1 MMEIPLYQIDA
12 FANHVFG
19 GNPAAVC
26 PLSEWIADDLMQK
39 IAEENNLS
47 ETVFFVR
54 RSGRYEI
61 RWFTPTTEIEL
72 AGHPTL
78 AAAYVIFNCLN
89 HGTDLISFSSK
100 SGELTVTRDGDL
112 LKMNFP
118 VLETVKADE
127 NELLNRALG
136 IRPAELYLSRDY
148 LAVYHTQ
155 KEILSIDPDF
165 GLLKKLDCLGV
176 IVTAPGDEVDFV
188 SRCFAPS
195 VGIDEDPVT
204 GSAHSTL
211 IPYWAGRLKKATL
224 HAYQLSK
231 RGGELF
237 CRHLGG
243 RVEIGGKAVPY
254 LSGKIVI

>member
-1 MMEIPLYQIDA
+1 MMEISLYQIDA
-12 FANHVFG
+12 FTDHVFG

-26 PLSEWIADDLMQK
+26 PLSEWFDDGLMQK

-47 ETVFFVR
+47 ETAFFVR
-54 RSGRYEI
+54 RGTGYEI

-89 HGTDLISFSSK
+89 HGSDLIIFTSK

-118 VLETVKADE
+118 VLETIDVGE
-127 NELLNRALG
+127 NDLLNRALG
-136 IRPAELYLSRDY
+136 FAPAELYLSRDY
-148 LAVYHTQ
+148 LAVYRSQ

-211 IPYWAGRLKKATL
+211 IPHWAGRLKKDTL
-224 HAYQLSK
+224 HARQLSK

-243 RVEIGGKAVPY
+243 RVEIGGKAVLY
-254 LSGKIVI
+254 MRGLIVI

>member
-1 MMEIPLYQIDA
+1 MEIPLYQIDA
-12 FANHVFG
+12 FTGHVFG

-26 PLSEWIADDLMQK
+26 PLDEWIDAGLMQK
-39 IAEENNLS
+39 IAGENNLS
-47 ETVFFVR
+47 ETAFFVNR
-54 RSGRYEI
+54 GNRYEI
-61 RWFTPTTEIEL
+61 RWFTPAVEIDL

-78 AAAYVIFNCLN
+78 AAAYVIFNFCN
-89 HGTDLISFSSK
+89 HSSDKISFSSK
-100 SGELTVTRDGDL
+100 SGELTVTREGDL

-118 VLETVKADE
+118 VLKAVKVAE
-127 NELLNRALG
+127 NETLIRALG
-136 IRPAELYLSRDY
+136 IAPSELYLSRDY

-155 KEILSIDPDF
+155 NDILSIYPDF
-165 GLLKKLDCLGV
+165 ALLKKLNCLGV
-176 IVTAPGDEVDFV
+176 IVTAPGDEADFV

-211 IPYWAGRLKKATL
+211 IPYWAQRLKKDTL

-237 CRHLGG
+237 CQNLGE
-243 RVEIGGKAVPY
+243 RVEIGGKAVPFMKGTI
-254 LSGKIVI
+254 LI

>member
-1 MMEIPLYQIDA
+1 MIITLYQIDA
-12 FANHVFG
+12 FTNHIFG

-26 PLSEWIADDLMQK
+26 PLDEWIDDSLMQK

-47 ETVFFVR
+47 ETAFFVKR
-54 RSGRYEI
+54 DRSYEI
-61 RWFTPTTEIEL
+61 RWFTPAVEIKL

-78 AAAYVIFNCLN
+78 AAAYVIFNYCN
-89 HGTDLISFSSK
+89 HGSSTIYFSSK
-100 SGELTVTRDGDL
+100 SGELIVEKNGDL

-118 VLETVKADE
+118 ALKAIRAAAND
-127 NELLNRALG
+127 LLNRSLG
-136 IRPAELYLSRDY
+136 LAPIELYLSRDY
-148 LAVYHTQ
+148 LAVYKSQ
-155 KEILSIDPDF
+155 KDIMSIDPDF

-176 IVTAPGDEVDFV
+176 IVTAPGDESDFV
-188 SRCFAPS
+188 SRCFAPA
-195 VGIDEDPVT
+195 VGINEDPVT

-211 IPYWAGRLKKATL
+211 IPYWAKRLNKDTL
-224 HAYQLSK
+224 HAYQLSQ

-237 CRHLGG
+237 CKNLGR

>member
-1 MMEIPLYQIDA
+1 MEITLYQIDA
-12 FANHVFG
+12 FTGHVFG

-26 PLSEWIADDLMQK
+26 PLNEWIDDSLMQQ

-47 ETVFFVR
+47 ETAFFVKR
-54 RSGRYEI
+54 DDFYEI
-61 RWFTPTTEIEL
+61 RWFTPAVEIEL

-78 AAAYVIFNCLN
+78 AAAYVIFNNCN
-89 HGTDLISFSSK
+89 HRASTIRFISQ
-100 SGELTVTRDGDL
+100 SGELIVERDGDL
-112 LKMNFP
+112 IKMNFP
-118 VLETVKADE
+118 VLVAARAEA
-127 NELLNRALG
+127 NELLNHALG
-136 IRPAELYLSRDY
+136 LEPAELYLSRDY
-148 LAVYHTQ
+148 LAVFKSQ
-155 KEILSIDPDF
+155 PDILSIDPDF
-165 GLLKKLDCLGV
+165 GLLKKLDCLGI
-176 IVTAPGDEVDFV
+176 IVTAPGDEADFV

-195 VGIDEDPVT
+195 VGINEDPVT

-211 IPYWAGRLKKATL
+211 IPYWSKRLKKDKL

-237 CRHLGG
+237 CRNLGG

>member
-1 MMEIPLYQIDA
+1 MEIPLYQIDA
-12 FANHVFG
+12 FTNHVFG

-54 RSGRYEI
+54 RGDRYEI

-78 AAAYVIFNCLN
+78 AAAYVIFNYCD
-89 HGTDLISFSSK
+89 HGSNRISFSSK
-100 SGELTVTRDGDL
+100 SGELTVTRDSDL
-112 LKMNFP
+112 IRMNFP
-118 VLETVKADE
+118 ALPMADAGE
-127 NELLNRALG
+127 NDLLNRALG
-136 IRPAELYLSRDY
+136 LAPVELYLSRDY

-176 IVTAPGDEVDFV
+176 IITAPGDEADFV

-237 CRHLGG
+237 CRHLGD

>member
-1 MMEIPLYQIDA
+1 MEIPLYQIDA
-12 FANHVFG
+12 FTNSVFG

-26 PLSEWIADDLMQK
+26 PLTEWLDDDLMQK

-47 ETVFFVR
+47 ETAFFVR
-54 RSGRYEI
+54 RGTGYEI

-89 HGTDLISFSSK
+89 HSSDLISFSSK
-100 SGELTVTRDGDL
+100 SGGLTVTRDGDL
-112 LKMNFP
+112 IMMNFP
-118 VLETVKADE
+118 ALEAVDVGE
-127 NELLNRALG
+127 NDLLNRALG
-136 IRPAELYLSRDY
+136 LAPAELYLSRDY
-148 LAVYHTQ
+148 LAVYRSQ

-176 IVTAPGDEVDFV
+176 IVTATGDEADFV

-195 VGIDEDPVT
+195 VGINEDPVT

-211 IPYWAGRLKKATL
+211 IPYWARRLNKDTL
-224 HAYQLSK
+224 YAHQLSK

-237 CRHLGG
+237 CRRLGD
-243 RVEIGGKAVPY
+243 RVEIGGRAVPY

>member
-1 MMEIPLYQIDA
+1 MKLTLYQIDA
-12 FANHVFG
+12 FTDHIFG

-26 PLSEWIADDLMQK
+26 PLDEWINDNLMQK

-47 ETVFFVR
+47 ETAFFVPR
-54 RSGRYEI
+54 GTCYEL
-61 RWFTPTTEIEL
+61 RWFTPKVEIEL

-78 AAAYVIFNCLN
+78 ATAFVIFNYFN
-89 HGTDLISFSSK
+89 HSSNMIRFTSK

-118 VLETVKADE
+118 VLETVAAKE
-127 NELLNRALG
+127 NDILNRALG
-136 IRPAELYLSRDY
+136 IRPVELFMSRDY
-148 LAVYHTQ
+148 LAIFRSE
-155 KEILSIDPDF
+155 KDILAIDPDF
-165 GLLKKLDCLGV
+165 GLLKKLDCLG
-176 IVTAPGDEVDFV
+176 IIISAPGDETDFV
-188 SRCFAPS
+188 SRCFAPA
-195 VGIDEDPVT
+195 VGINEDPVT

-211 IPYWAGRLKKATL
+211 IPYWAKRLKKDTL

-237 CRHLGG
+237 CRNLGD

-254 LSGKIVI
+254 LEGVITI

>member
-1 MMEIPLYQIDA
+1 MEITLYQIDA
-12 FANHVFG
+12 FTNHVFG

-26 PLSEWIADDLMQK
+26 PLDEWIDEGLMQK

-47 ETVFFVR
+47 ETAFFVKR
-54 RSGRYEI
+54 NSCYEI
-61 RWFTPTTEIEL
+61 RWFTPATEIEL

-78 AAAYVIFNCLN
+78 AAAYVIFNYCN
-89 HGTDLISFSSK
+89 HDSSTISFSSK
-100 SGELTVTRDGDL
+100 SGHLSVEKNGDL

-118 VLETVKADE
+118 VLKASKAAPND
-127 NELLNRALG
+127 LLNRALG
-136 IRPAELYLSRDY
+136 HEPVELYLSRDY
-148 LAVYHTQ
+148 LAVYKSQ
-155 KEILSIDPDF
+155 KDILSIDPDF
-165 GLLKKLDCLGV
+165 GLLKRLDCLGV
-176 IVTAPGDEVDFV
+176 IVTAPGDEADFV
-188 SRCFAPS
+188 SRCFAPA
-195 VGIDEDPVT
+195 VGINEDPVT

-211 IPYWAGRLKKATL
+211 IPYWANRLKKDSL

-237 CRHLGG
+237 CGYLGS

>member
-1 MMEIPLYQIDA
+1 MEITLYQIDA
-12 FANHVFG
+12 FTNHIFG

-26 PLSEWIADDLMQK
+26 PLDEWIDGSLMQK

-47 ETVFFVR
+47 ETAFFVKR
-54 RSGRYEI
+54 EGRYEI
-61 RWFTPTTEIEL
+61 RWFTPAVEIEL

-78 AAAYVIFNCLN
+78 AAAYVIFNYCN
-89 HGTDLISFSSK
+89 HGSSTIIFSSK
-100 SGELTVTRDGDL
+100 SGELTVKRDSDL

-118 VLETVKADE
+118 VLKAAKASAND
-127 NELLNRALG
+127 LLNRALG
-136 IRPAELYLSRDY
+136 LAPIELYLSRDY
-148 LAVYHTQ
+148 LAVYKSQ
-155 KEILSIDPDF
+155 KDILSIDPDL

-176 IVTAPGDEVDFV
+176 IVTAPGDEADFV

-211 IPYWAGRLKKATL
+211 IPYWSQRLKKDTM

-237 CRHLGG
+237 CRNLGR